1 MNKTININLGGLFFH
16 IDEIAYQKLNR
27 YLSAIRKSLSD
38 DSQGRDEI
46 IKDIELRI
54 SELLSIK
61 IVDERQVISE
71 GDIDSIIE
79 VMGQPEDYNVDE
91 ELFTE
96 SKTYT
101 HKTKSSKKLYRD
113 VDDKFLGGVAAGT
126 AHYVG
131 IEPIWSRIFWLILA
145 FGFGFG
151 FLIYPLLW
159 ILLPKAESTAEKLEM
174 EGETVNIDNIERKIK
189 EEFSSVSDKVREG
202 ATEMSGKLKDNAN
215 ELSDKIKKKYA
226 GKSKSG
232 LQEFLDTLGQ
242 VLITLLKIFAKFIGV
257 LIIFVSALVLLSLII
272 GVFSVGS
279 ISFLGLGDGFNFPQ
293 ELLFNSYLPQWLI
306 ALLVFIVVAI
316 PIIVLFMLGL
326 KILSN
331 NAKSFGK
338 VTSLTLLALWIL
350 SILGLVF
357 SGIDFASKYRYQ
369 GLDTSTHDI
378 ELIANDTLS
387 ISMIGNEEYQDLK
400 YLKRSDGFK
409 TINDNGSEKVYST
422 DINFDIRKSDSD
434 FSYIKIRKEARGRNY
449 ENANSNAKKLEYQFN
464 LSDSNLR
471 LNGYFLNEIKNTFFD
486 QEIDV
491 ILYLPKGATIYLD
504 KSTKT
509 FIDDISNEQN
519 IYDRRMIN
527 HYYIMG
533 NSELKCIDCD
543 EWNSNR
549 EKEDDNLNL
558 KIDNDG
564 VNLKI
569 KSDDGDVELK
579 VNKNGLTI
587 K

>member
-38 DSQGRDEI
+38 DPQGRDEI

-71 GDIDSIIE
+71 GSIDSIIE

-96 SKTYT
+96 PKTYT
-101 HKTKSSKKLYRD
+101 RKTKNSKKLYRD
-113 VDDKFLGGVAAGT
+113 DDDKFLGGVAAGT

-145 FGFGFG
+145 FVFGFG

-159 ILLPKAESTAEKLEM
+159 ILLPKAETTAEKLEM
-174 EGETVNIDNIERKIK
+174 EGETVNIDNIERKIR
-189 EEFSSVSDKVREG
+189 EEFGAVSDKIREG
-202 ATEMSGKLKDNAN
+202 ANEVSGKIKDNAN
-215 ELSDKIKKKYA
+215 EISDKIKKKYA
-226 GKSKSG
+226 RKSKSG

-242 VLITLLKIFAKFIGV
+242 VLITLLKIFTKFIGV

-272 GVFSVGS
+272 GMFSVGS
-279 ISFLGLGDGFNFPQ
+279 LEFLGFGDDFRQYPAVI
-293 ELLFNSYLPQWLI
+293 FNSYFPYWLI
-306 ALLVFIVVAI
+306 LLLFFTTVAI
-316 PIIVLFMLGL
+316 PVVVLFMLGL

-331 NAKSFGK
+331 NTKSFGK

-369 GLDTSTHDI
+369 GIDTQTNSI
-378 ELIANDTLS
+378 ELIVNDTLN
-387 ISMIGNEEYQDLK
+387 ISMVGNDTYQDTK
-400 YLKRSDGFK
+400 YLKHESNFNIVNVDG
-409 TINDNGSEKVYST
+409 IEKVYST
-422 DINFDIRKSDSD
+422 NVDFDIRKSNTDLA
-434 FSYIKIRKEARGRNY
+434 YIKIRKEAKGRNY
-449 ENANSNAKKLEYQFN
+449 ENANSNAEKLEYQFN
-464 LSDSNLR
+464 VSDSNLK
-471 LNGYFLNEIKNTFFD
+471 LNGYFLNEIKNTFFN

-491 ILYLPKGATIYLD
+491 ILYLPEGATIYLD

-549 EKEDDNLNL
+549 EKEDENLNL

>member
-27 YLSAIRKSLSD
+27 YLNAIRKSLSD
-38 DSQGRDEI
+38 DPQGRDEI

-54 SELLSIK
+54 SELLSDK
-61 IVDERQVISE
+61 IVDERQVVSE

-96 SKTYT
+96 PSNSK
-101 HKTKSSKKLYRD
+101 KRRKASKKLYRD
-113 VDDKFLGGVAAGT
+113 IDDKFLGGVASGT

-131 IEPIWSRIFWLILA
+131 IEPIWSRIFWLIMA

-151 FLIYPLLW
+151 FLVYPLLW
-159 ILLPKAESTAEKLEM
+159 ILLPKAESTSEKLEM
-174 EGETVNIDNIERKIK
+174 EGERVNIDNIERKIR
-189 EEFSSVSDKVREG
+189 EEFDSLSVRVKDG
-202 ATEMSGKLKDNAN
+202 ADEI
-215 ELSDKIKKKYA
+215 SDKIKEGTDVVKKKYA

-232 LQEFLDTLGQ
+232 LQELLDTFGQ
-242 VLITLLKIFAKFIGV
+242 ILITLLKVFAKFIGV
-257 LIIFVSALVLLSLII
+257 LIIFVSAIVLLALII
-272 GVFSVGS
+272 SLFSVGS
-279 ISFLGLGDGFNFPQ
+279 LEFLGFGDEFINYPAAM
-293 ELLFNSYLPQWLI
+293 FNSYLPHWLI
-306 ALLVFIVVAI
+306 LLLMFTVVAI
-316 PIIVLFMLGL
+316 PLIVLFMLGL

-331 NAKSFGK
+331 NTKSFSK

-350 SILGLVF
+350 SILGLTF

-369 GLDTSTHDI
+369 GIDTQTNDI
-378 ELIANDTLS
+378 ELVANDTLN
-387 ISMIGNEEYQDLK
+387 ISMVGNEDYQDTK
-400 YLKRSDGFK
+400 YLRHSNGFK
-409 TINDNGSEKVYST
+409 TVNDDGSEKVYST
-422 DINFDIRKSDSD
+422 DINFDIRKSNTDAA
-434 FSYIKIRKEARGRNY
+434 YIKIRKEARGRNY
-449 ENANSNAKKLEYQFN
+449 EDANANAEKLEYQFN
-464 LSDSNLR
+464 LSNSNLR
-471 LNGYFLNEIKNTFFD
+471 LNGYFLNEIKNTFFN
-486 QEIDV
+486 QEVDV
-491 ILYLPKGATIYLD
+491 ILYLPEGVTIYLD

-533 NSELKCIDCD
+533 NSELRCIDCD

-549 EKEDDNLNL
+549 EKEDKNLNL
-558 KIDNDG
+558 KINENS

-569 KSDDGDVELK
+569 NSDDEDLEIK
-579 VNKNGLTI
+579 VDENGLTI